1 MPENGMSEED
11 DDLLREEARQLSIKE
26 ALALL
31 ENQPYTPTKVTWLQ
45 KLGKANQWLSSERSV
60 FSMKVA
66 AAATVFAT
74 LSGFNFTY
82 PRFQNTQLYHFH
94 DQSSRIPLRNGSSI
108 ITCLLA
114 CLHASLLWLQR

>member
-11 DDLLREEARQLSIKE
+11 DDLLKEEARELSIKE

-31 ENQPYTPTKVTWLQ
+31 ENQPYTPTKVTWMQ
-45 KLGKANQWLSSERSV
+45 KLDKANRWLSSERSV

-82 PRFQNTQLYHFH
+82 IFFQNTQLYHIH
-94 DQSSRIPLRNGSSI
+94 DQSSLIPLHSGSSI
-108 ITCLLA
+108 IT
-114 CLHASLLWLQR
+114 